1 MCGWV
6 VGGWVCGCVCV
17 CVSGVGGGGGGGG
30 GGGVGSRGGGAGR
43 RGHGLPAELER
54 IMAQVTSLITE
65 TRVEFVFAH

>member
-17 CVSGVGGGGGGGG
+17 SGVG
-30 GGGVGSRGGGAGR
+30 GGGAGR

>member
-17 CVSGVGGGGGGGG
+17 CVSGVG
-30 GGGVGSRGGGAGR
+30 GGGAGR

>member
-17 CVSGVGGGGGGGG
+17 CVSGVGG
-30 GGGVGSRGGGAGR
+30 GGGAGR

>member
-1 MCGWV
+1 MGGC
-6 VGGWVCGCVCV
+6 VGVCV
-17 CVSGVGGGGGGGG
+17 CRGW
-30 GGGVGSRGGGAGR
+30 GGGAGR